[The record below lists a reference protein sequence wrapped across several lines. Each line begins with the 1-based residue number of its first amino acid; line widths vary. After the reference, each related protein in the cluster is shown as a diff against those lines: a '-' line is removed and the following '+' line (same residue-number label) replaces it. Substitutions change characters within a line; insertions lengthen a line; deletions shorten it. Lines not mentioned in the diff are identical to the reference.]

1 MISFAMQKFLSLIR
15 SRLFIFVS
23 ISFIWG
29 DRLCQTIYVSVLPM
43 FSSRSFMVSGLA
55 FRYLIHFE
63 FIFYVV
69 LENIL
74 ISFFYM

>member
-1 MISFAMQKFLSLIR
+1 MISFAMQKFLSLFR
-15 SRLFIFVS
+15 SQLFIFAS